1 MRARKRRRR
10 RRRSRKRES
19 QPPSRYRE
27 QPSTTLLRQALE
39 LFSMDLPNILN
50 NKGPAA
56 SAEQL
61 QQQLAR
67 AKGRTIS
74 EVGSGQAF
82 AHNLSDDPSRFSSQS
97 TGPQLH
103 NLNMANAQRY
113 TNSAPLQQQ
122 FPMIPDPYPTP
133 TGSVENGYA
142 NSHHADDLRG
152 NQLLGQPSQPGPTNQ
167 VKAFACSNCG
177 KGFARRSDLARHG
190 MMVIRSSRST

>member
-1 MRARKRRRR
+1 
-10 RRRSRKRES
+10 
-19 QPPSRYRE
+19 
-27 QPSTTLLRQALE
+27 
-39 LFSMDLPNILN
+39 MDLPNILN

-56 SAEQL
+56 AAEQL
-61 QQQLAR
+61 QQQLEEAAR

-74 EVGSGQAF
+74 EVGSGPAF

-103 NLNMANAQRY
+103 NLNMANASRY
-113 TNSAPLQQQ
+113 TNSVPLQQQ
-122 FPMIPDPYPTP
+122 FPMIPNPYPTP

-142 NSHHADDLRG
+142 NSQHGDDPRG
-152 NQLLGQPSQPGPTNQ
+152 NQLLGQPGQPEPTNQ

-190 MMVIRSSRST
+190 MMVVDSSSWT